1 MDFSLANLTFS
12 EDQCLHST
20 KAYKKCDYRDVLRE
34 ICKSYQSSLNIPIF
48 GYSAKIQSQ
57 ASGPSQIFP
66 ISRDLKNPFIYNNPM
81 NLTEV
86 YTECVKSLELATP
99 INLLQIFKMIKEIGM
114 LAKEAI
120 VHNKLENFFVFYI
133 LSSGLIDDLQ
143 DVLNTLFDDPSWSL
157 IPIQIHVINLSGPNL
172 NTEDLDTLRF

>member
-1 MDFSLANLTFS
+1 
-12 EDQCLHST
+12 
-20 KAYKKCDYRDVLRE
+20 
-34 ICKSYQSSLNIPIF
+34 
-48 GYSAKIQSQ
+48 
-57 ASGPSQIFP
+57 
-66 ISRDLKNPFIYNNPM
+66 
-81 NLTEV
+81 
-86 YTECVKSLELATP
+86 
-99 INLLQIFKMIKEIGM
+99 MIKEIGM
-114 LAKEAI
+114 LAKETI